1 MFTLTF
7 LIVTYSRW
15 IRISS
20 QATDRNIC
28 ELLGLL
34 TDIGSEVQGF
44 FVDGKC
50 GGGSGVVFM
59 VTIVL
64 LFSTRQHK

>member
-1 MFTLTF
+1 VSTLTF
-7 LIVTYSRW
+7 LIITYLHW

-20 QATDRNIC
+20 QATDSNIC
-28 ELLGLL
+28 ELLSLL
-34 TDIGSEVQGF
+34 MDIGSEVQGF

-50 GGGSGVVFM
+50 GGGSSVIFM